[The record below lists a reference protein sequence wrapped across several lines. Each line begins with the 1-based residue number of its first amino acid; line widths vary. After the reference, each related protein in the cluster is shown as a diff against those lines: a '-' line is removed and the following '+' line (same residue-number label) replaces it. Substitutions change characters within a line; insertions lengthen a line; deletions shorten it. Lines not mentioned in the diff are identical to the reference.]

1 MFQCRRA
8 ALGQGCAVVRRR
20 LRSHRQ
26 TSSPLCT
33 AASRRVAKIAVRAL
47 GPAPAGSLMVI
58 GCSVGRPR
66 LRR

>member
-8 ALGQGCAVVRRR
+8 ALGHGCVVMRMR
-20 LRSHRQ
+20 LRSHRH
-26 TSSPLCT
+26 TPSPLCK
-33 AASRRVAKIAVRAL
+33 AASRRIAKTAVRAL
-47 GPAPAGSLMVI
+47 GPAPAGSLMGI